1 MFSNVNN
8 SSVLATKKITIQ
20 FDNGMYEISVPEEF
34 MELPIEDRVY
44 IVTRLASSLGVKEI
58 LKIF

>member
-20 FDNGMYEISVPEEF
+20 YDNGMYEISVPEEF